1 MPKPRRLYQPK
12 VQAAFR
18 QPERRLPKLPIF
30 KEMNMTP
37 NNPTGASWYADPSQG
52 SLPDSFNLFQEQF
65 LKPLGKTTANIERE
79 KESAEYG
86 AVRFEMDGQTC
97 LFRQAK
103 HTPKKI
109 GQFVALWKRP
119 AISGEIAPFDRN
131 DGIDKVIVLAD
142 EHPRFGVFVFP
153 CRLLAEEDI
162 FSEQSIGGKRAF
174 RVYAPWVMPSAAQAK
189 RAKIWQCAHFA
200 ELTDATQGLAQLA
213 KLL

>member
-1 MPKPRRLYQPK
+1 
-12 VQAAFR
+12 
-18 QPERRLPKLPIF
+18 
-30 KEMNMTP
+30 MTP

-65 LKPLGKTTANIERE
+65 LKPLGKTAANIERE

-119 AISGEIAPFDRN
+119 AMSGEIAPFDRD

-153 CRLLAEEDI
+153 CRLLAEKDI
-162 FSEQSIGGKRAF
+162 FSEKSIGGKRAF

-213 KLL
+213 KLF

>member
-37 NNPTGASWYADPSQG
+37 NNPTGASWHADPSQG
-52 SLPDSFNLFQEQF
+52 SLPDSFNRFQEQF
-65 LKPLGKTTANIERE
+65 LKPLGKTAANIERE

-119 AISGEIAPFDRN
+119 AISGEIAPFDRD

-153 CRLLAEEDI
+153 CRLLVEKDI
-162 FSEQSIGGKRAF
+162 R
-174 RVYAPWVMPSAAQAK
+174 PL
-189 RAKIWQCAHFA
+189 AKIFIPSH
-200 ELTDATQGLAQLA
+200 
-213 KLL
+213 

>member
-1 MPKPRRLYQPK
+1 MLK
-12 VQAAFR
+12 AFGQNR
-18 QPERRLPKLPIF
+18 CKHR
-30 KEMNMTP
+30 
-37 NNPTGASWYADPSQG
+37 TG
-52 SLPDSFNLFQEQF
+52 
-65 LKPLGKTTANIERE
+65 

-119 AISGEIAPFDRN
+119 AMSGEIAPFDRD

-153 CRLLAEEDI
+153 CRLLVEKDI

-189 RAKIWQCAHFA
+189 RAKIWQCTHFA
-200 ELTDATQGLAQLA
+200 ELTDTTQGLAQLA
-213 KLL
+213 KVL